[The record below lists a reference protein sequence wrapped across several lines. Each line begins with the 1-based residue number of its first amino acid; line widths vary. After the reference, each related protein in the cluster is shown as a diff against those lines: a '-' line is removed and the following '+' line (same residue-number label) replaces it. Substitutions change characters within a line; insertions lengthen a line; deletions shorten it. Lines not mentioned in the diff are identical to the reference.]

1 MNKELKS
8 KIKKIILF
16 IILAILISGAGS
28 TIFERF
34 VLPRLAA
41 VPLFKNIKILD
52 NRAPIII
59 TRREEIRIDSGINT
73 QEVINRARGSLV
85 KIVDRTNVLSGM
97 IVTNDGLI
105 IAPNTGLKSGAGLTV
120 VLGSGD
126 ALAGQFLY
134 ADDLSGLAF
143 IKIQAKDLPVLNQVI
158 SADINPGEALLS
170 LYLDE
175 AQNVAVR
182 SGMLHSRAVVQPSL
196 NQIRDLSK
204 FNAAVQIDPA
214 LPESAAGSVVVD
226 KDGSLVGFA
235 LLSGRVIRAEDLK
248 LALSKFLDSGAATVS
263 WPKFNLSYQ
272 VIGPV
277 HAKILNLPQRHGVV
291 VKQASRGLE
300 IGDFVYEI
308 DGRDINTENSFQ
320 NLLFAKKPGEKV
332 KLKLERQN
340 KEQEIEITL

>member
-158 SADINPGEALLS
+158 SADINQGEALLS

-204 FNAAVQIDPA
+204 FN
-214 LPESAAGSVVVD
+214 
-226 KDGSLVGFA
+226 
-235 LLSGRVIRAEDLK
+235 
-248 LALSKFLDSGAATVS
+248 
-263 WPKFNLSYQ
+263 
-272 VIGPV
+272 
-277 HAKILNLPQRHGVV
+277 
-291 VKQASRGLE
+291 
-300 IGDFVYEI
+300 
-308 DGRDINTENSFQ
+308 
-320 NLLFAKKPGEKV
+320 
-332 KLKLERQN
+332 
-340 KEQEIEITL
+340 